1 MKILNIIYRSFNFS
15 KFPKDSGR
23 TLIEF
28 AWKFVYKKRK
38 EKQIRTKCD
47 KMNECVF
54 IYNEDNELR
63 FPNDSGRAV
72 SEHLVKSKEV
82 IELR

>member
-1 MKILNIIYRSFNFS
+1 
-15 KFPKDSGR
+15 
-23 TLIEF
+23 
-28 AWKFVYKKRK
+28 
-38 EKQIRTKCD
+38 
-47 KMNECVF
+47 MNECVF

-72 SEHLVKSKEV
+72 REHLVKSKEV